1 MSLLNPD
8 VSASADSLPFTKD
21 DLEASST
28 EKLFGGLMFE
38 HPKENNSTAE
48 YVPPDSNGPRAT
60 DLNREEAVNNN
71 NNTEDVQ
78 VVADRDYMNAI
89 EDSNNIDTE
98 SKSSD
103 HQDTEGKVVGKV
115 SAVSSILT
123 NQEICSDQQN
133 SISNSYS
140 MTVDSHLDLQK
151 QYVKKIKLF
160 SGSEDIA
167 EHLRHGD
174 HSSEESS
181 DQPISPAGDFS
192 PCFPEKS
199 KDHSSCSMTFSQVT
213 VSFKNYVILYATR
226 DIMTYPIQCTEES
239 LKVSWNCIL

>member
-1 MSLLNPD
+1 MSILNPD
-8 VSASADSLPFTKD
+8 VSASADSLPFAKD
-21 DLEASST
+21 DLGASST
-28 EKLFGGLMFE
+28 EKLFGR
-38 HPKENNSTAE
+38 PKENNSTTE
-48 YVPPDSNGPRAT
+48 YALPDSNGPRAT
-60 DLNREEAVNNN
+60 DLNREDAVNNN

-78 VVADRDYMNAI
+78 VVADRDYMSAI

-98 SKSSD
+98 SMSSD
-103 HQDTEGKVVGKV
+103 HQGTEGKVVGKV
-115 SAVSSILT
+115 SAVSSMLT

-140 MTVDSHLDLQK
+140 LTVDSHLDLQK
-151 QYVKKIKLF
+151 QYVQKIKLF

-174 HSSEESS
+174 HSSEESN
-181 DQPISPAGDFS
+181 DRPISPAGDFS

-199 KDHSSCSMTFSQVT
+199 RDHSSCSMTYSEVT
-213 VSFKNYVILYATR
+213 VSCKKYVILYATK
-226 DIMTYPIQCTEES
+226 DIMKYPTQCTEES